1 MEPRA
6 STESEKRE
14 FGRRHRRVR
23 SATLTAALVLL
34 LGAAPARAAEADL
47 QTRTAAR
54 DLAVQG
60 MDAFEAKDYAT
71 ALDRFNRA
79 AELISAPSISIMQ
92 ARSLVKLG
100 RWIEALDKYS
110 NVSSATVAAGA
121 PEAFRRAQSDAI
133 KEAGEL
139 RTNMPR
145 LEIQSPAARGEGA
158 KLEVKLDGRTV
169 PAALLDV
176 EQPVDPGPHT
186 VQAEA
191 DGSVVFQRAVN
202 LAATQRINVLITP
215 GSVEANAGV
224 ATKEP
229 AASASSTPSKRVWS
243 YVAFGVGGLGFTVA
257 AVSGAV
263 ALGKQSKL
271 DAACNPTCPRSSA
284 DDLDSFHSNR
294 ALAITGLVI
303 GTAGVGAGVYLFLS
317 GAGEASQVAARLTPS
332 GAELVGTF

>member
-1 MEPRA
+1 MKARTSPH
-6 STESEKRE
+6 
-14 FGRRHRRVR
+14 HRRVR
-23 SATLTAALVLL
+23 SSTLVAALVLF
-34 LGAAPARAAEADL
+34 LGSGQARAAEADL

-60 MDAFEAKDYAT
+60 VDAFEANDYAT

-100 RWIEALDKYS
+100 RWIEALDRYS
-110 NVSSATVAAGA
+110 NVSSATVAADA

-133 KEAGEL
+133 KEASEL
-139 RTNMPR
+139 RANMPR
-145 LEIQSPAARGEGA
+145 LEIQSPAERGEA
-158 KLEVKLDGRTV
+158 AALSVKLDGRAV

-191 DGSVVFQRAVN
+191 DGSVVFRRTVQ
-202 LAATQRINVLITP
+202 LSATQRVNVLITP
-215 GSVEANAGV
+215 GSVEAN
-224 ATKEP
+224 TSPSTEEP
-229 AASASSTPSKRVWS
+229 AAPAMSPPSKRVWS

-263 ALGKQSKL
+263 ALEKQSKL
-271 DAACNPTCPRSSA
+271 DAACNPTCPSSSA
-284 DDLDSFHSNR
+284 DDLASFHSNR
-294 ALAITGLVI
+294 ALAITGLVV
-303 GTAGVGAGVYLFLS
+303 GAAGVGVGVYLFLS
-317 GAGEASQVAARLTPS
+317 GHGEASQVAARLTPR